1 MAEIMHDKSLGMA
14 VVMNWTVNLII
25 DIVTPYLIDAVG
37 DDNVG
42 YIFIGLGAIT
52 FLGTLFV
59 AAFMKETRNKT
70 P

>member
-14 VVMNWTVNLII
+14 VVMNWTVNLVIAI
-25 DIVTPYLIDAVG
+25 GTPSLIDAVG

-52 FLGTLFV
+52 FCGTLFV